1 MQTGTLTDIP
11 TRPLIRSRTLQ
22 LTVWVL
28 AFTIATALSAHVRI
42 PLPFTPVPVTLQTFF
57 VLLAGIVLGPGLA
70 ALSMGLY
77 LALGAIGMPV
87 YMGGAFGIAYL
98 SGITAGYLL
107 AFPPAAYLAGMFCGR
122 ELSRKRAYVALVA
135 AGILIMA
142 AGTSWMALLTET
154 GLWQASL
161 LGFWPFVLGD
171 IVKTIAAV
179 EIGLR
184 IGRRN

>member
-1 MQTGTLTDIP
+1 MQTGTLTDVT
-11 TRPLIRSRTLQ
+11 TRPLIKSRTLQ
-22 LTVWVL
+22 LTMWVL
-28 AFTIATALSAHVRI
+28 AFTIATALSAQVRI

-87 YMGGAFGIAYL
+87 YMAGGFGLAYL

-107 AFPPAAYLAGMFCGR
+107 AFPPAAYLAGMLSGH
-122 ELSRKRAYVALVA
+122 ELNRRRAYGALLA
-135 AGILIMA
+135 AGVFIMA
-142 AGTSWMALLTET
+142 AGTTWMALLFRID
-154 GLWQASL
+154 L
-161 LGFWPFVLGD
+161 LEALKIGFFPFIIGD

-179 EIGLR
+179 EVGLL